1 MGFNWKAFTAAFL
14 DKQTEGIRER
24 RKEAKDFE
32 EEQKEAANR
41 NAKLV
46 SQRNLIAQD
55 AAQIGAAAQEL
66 GATKE
71 QVIAAMSSGSLG
83 IKQFYEKLLKAAN
96 QKGVTTLGESDI
108 EAIIDM
114 PEVFEVNP
122 EYIDGTLL
130 DFAKQT
136 YGAQTRSDMKKEP
149 IQTSDSVM
157 AQLFGFDAMNQAK
170 KSLQDTEYMGGMSVA
185 DINEL
190 AAQQEYNSLFNDL
203 GVNFFDKEFYG
214 PQAASNLLK
223 EVTDEA
229 ARAEVSSLTK
239 AFAEREVD
247 NWKAVRFDESLPDSE
262 RRTDETEA
270 SVKADATQY
279 AVRERLED
287 IFKTALN
294 MYGTT
299 GILDHEPTL
308 KLIRETMGDEFLQD
322 ETELIRRTE
331 NTLDSTEDSTDTLSD
346 RELTQ
351 EGEELFAAKEQIRE
365 ANKQFK
371 PQEDPETQTPDTET
385 QKTTLPPEETDDE
398 FVPIPRPEGRAV
410 LGISTD
416 ALNARTKGWDRKYA
430 GKLDPVT
437 GEKIMIDPR
446 PDAGGPKD
454 KEVEVV
460 NQFGIRQPGKTKK
473 VTAREEWD
481 ILYGETHNPD
491 GSPKL

>member
-14 DKQTEGIRER
+14 DKQTEGIKER
-24 RKEAKDFE
+24 KKEAKDFE

-66 GATKE
+66 GATRE

-96 QKGVTTLGESDI
+96 QKGVTTLGESDV

-136 YGAQTRSDMKKEP
+136 YGAQTRSDMQKAP

-157 AQLFGFDAMNQAK
+157 AQLFGFNAMNQAK
-170 KSLQDTEYMGGMSVA
+170 KSLQAEYMGGMSVA

-190 AAQQEYNSLFNDL
+190 AAQQDYNSLFNDL

-214 PQAASNLLK
+214 PSAASNLLK

-229 ARAEVSSLTK
+229 ARAEVSSITK
-239 AFAEREVD
+239 ARVEAAVDALNANQQDARTVAEVEAGTRELSVQ
-247 NWKAVRFDESLPDSE
+247 E
-262 RRTDETEA
+262 
-270 SVKADATQY
+270 SVKPLIQAAID
-279 AVRERLED
+279 
-287 IFKTALN
+287 

-299 GILDHEPTL
+299 GIFDHQPTL
-308 KLIRETMGDEFLQD
+308 DLIKKTLGEDYLQQQL
-322 ETELIRRTE
+322 ELIQGTE
-331 NTLDSTEDSTDTLSD
+331 NTLDSTDTLSD
-346 RELTQ
+346 REENLGSAEAIRTGMDEAEARTQ
-351 EGEELFAAKEQIRE
+351 AGVIEQE
-365 ANKQFK
+365 TTQTQT
-371 PQEDPETQTPDTET
+371 PDPETQE
-385 QKTTLPPEETDDE
+385 TTLPTEETD
-398 FVPIPRPEGRAV
+398 FTPIPRPEGRSV
-410 LGISTD
+410 LGLSTD
-416 ALNARTKGWDRKYA
+416 ALNARTRGWDRKYA

-437 GEKIMIDPR
+437 GEKIMVEPR

-454 KEVEVV
+454 KEVEAVTRTGV
-460 NQFGIRQPGKTKK
+460 RLPNKTRK

-491 GSPKL
+491 GSPNL

>member
-83 IKQFYEKLLKAAN
+83 IKQFYDKLLKAAN

-136 YGAQTRSDMKKEP
+136 YGAQTRPDMKKAP

-170 KSLQDTEYMGGMSVA
+170 KNLQDTEYMGGMSVA

-223 EVTDEA
+223 EITDEA
-229 ARAEVSSLTK
+229 ARAEVSSITK
-239 AFAEREVD
+239 ARVAAAE
-247 NWKAVRFDESLPDSE
+247 KALGADQQDS
-262 RRTDETEA
+262 RTVAE
-270 SVKADATQY
+270 VKAEATQY
-279 AVRERLED
+279 SIRLELEP
-287 IFKTALN
+287 IIQNALQ

-308 KLIRETMGDEFLQD
+308 NLIRETMGDEFLQD
-322 ETELIRRTE
+322 EIELIRGTE
-331 NTLDSTEDSTDTLSD
+331 NTLDSTDTLSD

-365 ANKQFK
+365 ADKQFK
-371 PQEDPETQTPDTET
+371 PQEDPETQTPDT
-385 QKTTLPPEETDDE
+385 KTEEAKIPAKEADDE

-416 ALNARTKGWDRKYA
+416 ALNARTRGWDRKYA

-437 GEKIMIDPR
+437 GEKIMVDPR
-446 PDAGGPKD
+446 PDAGGPKN
-454 KEVEVV
+454 KEVDARTSTGV
-460 NQFGIRQPGKTKK
+460 RTGKKKK
-473 VTAREEWD
+473 VTAREAWD
-481 ILYGETHNPD
+481 ILYGETHNFD

>member
-14 DKQTEGIRER
+14 DKQPEGIRER
-24 RKEAKDFE
+24 RKEAKDYE

-55 AAQIGAAAQEL
+55 AAQIGAAAQQL
-66 GATKE
+66 GATRE

-96 QKGVTTLGESDI
+96 QKGVTTLGESDV

-157 AQLFGFDAMNQAK
+157 AQLFGFNAMNQAK
-170 KSLQDTEYMGGMSVA
+170 KSLQAEYMGGMSVA

-214 PQAASNLLK
+214 PPAASKLLK
-223 EVTDEA
+223 DVTDEA
-229 ARAEVSSLTK
+229 ARAEVSSITK
-239 AFAEREVD
+239 ARVEAAVD
-247 NWKAVRFDESLPDSE
+247 ALNLAQNPLDGSEPSRMDEN
-262 RRTDETEA
+262 EA
-270 SVKADATQY
+270 SVTADAIQY
-279 AVRERLED
+279 SIQLELTPLIQSAID
-287 IFKTALN
+287 

-299 GILDHEPTL
+299 GIFDHQPTL
-308 KLIRETMGDEFLQD
+308 DLIKKTLGEDYLQQQL
-322 ETELIRRTE
+322 ELIQGTE
-331 NTLDSTEDSTDTLSD
+331 NTLDSTDTLSD
-346 RELTQ
+346 REENLGSAEAIRTGMDEAEARTQ
-351 EGEELFAAKEQIRE
+351 AGIIEQE
-365 ANKQFK
+365 TTQTET
-371 PQEDPETQTPDTET
+371 PDPETEEATIPT
-385 QKTTLPPEETDDE
+385 EETD
-398 FVPIPRPEGRAV
+398 FTPIPRPEGRSV
-410 LGISTD
+410 LGLSTD
-416 ALNARTKGWDRKYA
+416 ALNARTRG
-430 GKLDPVT
+430 
-437 GEKIMIDPR
+437 
-446 PDAGGPKD
+446 
-454 KEVEVV
+454 
-460 NQFGIRQPGKTKK
+460 
-473 VTAREEWD
+473 
-481 ILYGETHNPD
+481 
-491 GSPKL
+491 

>member
-24 RKEAKDFE
+24 KKEAKDFE
-32 EEQKEAANR
+32 EEEKEAANR

-46 SQRNLIAQD
+46 SQRNLLAQD

-66 GATKE
+66 GATRE

-96 QKGVTTLGESDI
+96 QKGVTTLGESDV

-136 YGAQTRSDMKKEP
+136 YGAQTRSDMQKAP

-214 PQAASNLLK
+214 PQAASKLM
-223 EVTDEA
+223 EDITDEA

-239 AFAEREVD
+239 AFVEKEVD
-247 NWKAVRFDESLPDSE
+247 NWKAVRFDKSLPDSE

-308 KLIRETMGDEFLQD
+308 NLIRETMGDEFLQD
-322 ETELIRRTE
+322 ETELIQGTE
-331 NTLDSTEDSTDTLSD
+331 NTLDSTDTLTD

-351 EGEELFAAKEQIRE
+351 EGEELFAAKERIRE
-365 ANKQFK
+365 ADKQFE
-371 PQEDPETQTPDTET
+371 PQETTQTEAPDPETEEATIPT
-385 QKTTLPPEETDDE
+385 EETD
-398 FVPIPRPEGRAV
+398 FTPIPRPEGRSV
-410 LGISTD
+410 LGLSTN
-416 ALNARTKGWDRKYA
+416 AINARTRGWDRNYA

-437 GEKIMIDPR
+437 GEKIMVDPR
-446 PDAGGPKD
+446 PEAGGPKD
-454 KEVEVV
+454 REIEARTSSGV
-460 NQFGIRQPGKTKK
+460 RLPGKTRK

-491 GSPKL
+491 GSPNL

>member
-14 DKQTEGIRER
+14 DKQTEGIKER
-24 RKEAKDFE
+24 KKEAKDFE

-66 GATKE
+66 GATRE

-96 QKGVTTLGESDI
+96 QKGVTTLGESDV

-122 EYIDGTLL
+122 EYVDGTLL

-136 YGAQTRSDMKKEP
+136 YGAQTRSDMQKAP

-157 AQLFGFDAMNQAK
+157 AQLFGFNAMNQAK

-214 PQAASNLLK
+214 PQAASKLM
-223 EVTDEA
+223 EDITDEA
-229 ARAEVSSLTK
+229 ARAEVSSLTE
-239 AFAEREVD
+239 AFVEKEVD
-247 NWKAVRFDESLPDSE
+247 NWKAVRFDENLPDSE

-308 KLIRETMGDEFLQD
+308 NLIRETMGDEFLQD
-322 ETELIRRTE
+322 ETELIRGTE
-331 NTLDSTEDSTDTLSD
+331 NTLDSTDTLSD
-346 RELTQ
+346 REENLGSAEAIRTGMDEAEERTQ
-351 EGEELFAAKEQIRE
+351 AGV
-365 ANKQFK
+365 
-371 PQEDPETQTPDTET
+371 QETTQTQTPDPETEEAT
-385 QKTTLPPEETDDE
+385 IPTEETD
-398 FVPIPRPEGRAV
+398 FTPIPRPEGRSV
-410 LGISTD
+410 LGLSTD
-416 ALNARTKGWDRKYA
+416 AINARTRGWDRNYA

-437 GEKIMIDPR
+437 GEKIMVDPR
-446 PDAGGPKD
+446 PEAGGPKD
-454 KEVEVV
+454 REIEARTSSGV
-460 NQFGIRQPGKTKK
+460 RLPGKTRK

-491 GSPKL
+491 GSPNL

>member
-14 DKQTEGIRER
+14 DRQTEGIRER
-24 RKEAKDFE
+24 RKEAKDYE

-46 SQRNLIAQD
+46 SQRNLVAQD
-55 AAQIGAAAQEL
+55 AAQIGAAAEQL
-66 GATKE
+66 GATRE

-96 QKGVTTLGESDI
+96 QKGVTTLGESDV

-136 YGAQTRSDMKKEP
+136 YGAQTRSDMQKAP

-157 AQLFGFDAMNQAK
+157 AQLFGFNAMNQAK

-214 PQAASNLLK
+214 PSAASNLLK

-229 ARAEVSSLTK
+229 ARAEVSSITK
-239 AFAEREVD
+239 ARVEAAKD
-247 NWKAVRFDESLPDSE
+247 ALNLAQNPLDGSE
-262 RRTDETEA
+262 PSRMNENEA
-270 SVKADATQY
+270 SVTADAIQY
-279 AVRERLED
+279 SIQLELTPLIQSAID
-287 IFKTALN
+287 

-299 GILDHEPTL
+299 GIFDHQPTL
-308 KLIRETMGDEFLQD
+308 DLIKKTLGEDYLQQQL
-322 ETELIRRTE
+322 ELIQGTE
-331 NTLDSTEDSTDTLSD
+331 NTLDSTDTLSD
-346 RELTQ
+346 REENLGSAEAIRTGMGEAEARTQ
-351 EGEELFAAKEQIRE
+351 AGIIEQE
-365 ANKQFK
+365 TTQ
-371 PQEDPETQTPDTET
+371 TQTPDPETEE
-385 QKTTLPPEETDDE
+385 TTLPPEETD
-398 FVPIPRPEGRAV
+398 FTPIPRPEGKSIFGV
-410 LGISTD
+410 STD
-416 ALNARTKGWDRKYA
+416 ALNATTRAWDRKYE

-437 GEKIMIDPR
+437 GEKIMVDPR
-446 PDAGGPKD
+446 PEAGGPKD
-454 KEVEVV
+454 KEVEARTSS
-460 NQFGIRQPGKTKK
+460 GMRLPGKTKK

-481 ILYGETHNPD
+481 ILYGDTHNPD
-491 GSPKL
+491 GSPNL

>member
-14 DKQTEGIRER
+14 DKQTEGIKER
-24 RKEAKDFE
+24 KKEAKDFE
-32 EEQKEAANR
+32 EEEKEAANR

-46 SQRNLIAQD
+46 SQRNLLAQD

-66 GATKE
+66 GATRE

-96 QKGVTTLGESDI
+96 QKGVTTLGESDV

-136 YGAQTRSDMKKEP
+136 YGTQLRPDMQKAP

-170 KSLQDTEYMGGMSVA
+170 KNLQDTEYMGGMSVA

-190 AAQQEYNSLFNDL
+190 AAQQDYNSLFNNL

-214 PQAASNLLK
+214 PPAASKLLK
-223 EVTDEA
+223 DVTDEA
-229 ARAEVSSLTK
+229 ARAEVSSITK
-239 AFAEREVD
+239 ARVEAAVD
-247 NWKAVRFDESLPDSE
+247 ALNLAQNPLDGSEPSRMDENP
-262 RRTDETEA
+262 A
-270 SVKADATQY
+270 SVTADAIQY
-279 AVRERLED
+279 SIQLELTPLIQSAID
-287 IFKTALN
+287 

-299 GILDHEPTL
+299 GIFDHQPTL
-308 KLIRETMGDEFLQD
+308 DLIKKTLGEDYLQQQL
-322 ETELIRRTE
+322 ELIQGTE
-331 NTLDSTEDSTDTLSD
+331 NTLDSTDTLSD
-346 RELTQ
+346 REENLGSAEAIRTGMDEAEARTQ
-351 EGEELFAAKEQIRE
+351 AGIIEQETTQTE
-365 ANKQFK
+365 A
-371 PQEDPETQTPDTET
+371 PDPETEEATIPT
-385 QKTTLPPEETDDE
+385 EETD
-398 FVPIPRPEGRAV
+398 FTPIPRPEGRSV
-410 LGISTD
+410 LGLSTD
-416 ALNARTKGWDRKYA
+416 VINARTRGWDRNYA

-437 GEKIMIDPR
+437 GEKIMVEPR

-454 KEVEVV
+454 KEVEARTSSGV
-460 NQFGIRQPGKTKK
+460 RLPGKTRK

-491 GSPKL
+491 GSPNL

>member
-14 DKQTEGIRER
+14 DKQTEGIKER
-24 RKEAKDFE
+24 KKEAKDFE
-32 EEQKEAANR
+32 EEEKEAANR

-46 SQRNLIAQD
+46 SQRNLLAQD

-66 GATKE
+66 GATRE

-96 QKGVTTLGESDI
+96 QKGVTTLGESDV

-136 YGAQTRSDMKKEP
+136 YGTQLRPDMQKAP

-170 KSLQDTEYMGGMSVA
+170 KNLQDTEYMGGMSVA

-190 AAQQEYNSLFNDL
+190 AAQQDYNSLFNNL

-214 PQAASNLLK
+214 PSAASKLLK
-223 EVTDEA
+223 DVTDEA
-229 ARAEVSSLTK
+229 ARAEVSSITK
-239 AFAEREVD
+239 ARVEAAKQALNVAQNPLDGSEPSR
-247 NWKAVRFDESLPDSE
+247 RDEN
-262 RRTDETEA
+262 EA
-270 SVKADATQY
+270 SVTADAIQY
-279 AVRERLED
+279 SIQLELTPLIQSAID
-287 IFKTALN
+287 

-299 GILDHEPTL
+299 GIFDHQPTL
-308 KLIRETMGDEFLQD
+308 DLIKKTLGEDYLQQQL
-322 ETELIRRTE
+322 ELIQGTE
-331 NTLDSTEDSTDTLSD
+331 NTLDSTDTFPTSELTAKANEEAASLLKQTPTESTDDSEET
-346 RELTQ
+346 TQ
-351 EGEELFAAKEQIRE
+351 TQTS
-365 ANKQFK
+365 
-371 PQEDPETQTPDTET
+371 DPETEEATIPT
-385 QKTTLPPEETDDE
+385 EETD
-398 FVPIPRPEGRAV
+398 FTPIPRPEGRSV
-410 LGISTD
+410 LGLSTD
-416 ALNARTKGWDRKYA
+416 VVNARTRGWDRNYA

-437 GEKIMIDPR
+437 GEKIMVDPR
-446 PDAGGPKD
+446 PEAGGPKD
-454 KEVEVV
+454 KEVEARTSSGV
-460 NQFGIRQPGKTKK
+460 RLPGKTRK

-491 GSPKL
+491 GSPNL

>member
-55 AAQIGAAAQEL
+55 AAQIGAAAQQL
-66 GATKE
+66 GATRE

-96 QKGVTTLGESDI
+96 QKGVTTLGESDV

-157 AQLFGFDAMNQAK
+157 AQLFGFNAMNQAK
-170 KSLQDTEYMGGMSVA
+170 KSLQAEYMGGMSVA

-214 PQAASNLLK
+214 PQAASKLM
-223 EVTDEA
+223 EDITDEA

-239 AFAEREVD
+239 AFVDREVKKF
-247 NWKAVRFDESLPDSE
+247 NAVRYDESLPDSE
-262 RRTDETEA
+262 RRMDETAA
-270 SVKADATQY
+270 SVEADATQY

-322 ETELIRRTE
+322 EIELTQATE
-331 NTLDSTEDSTDTLSD
+331 NTLDSTDTLTD
-346 RELTQ
+346 REENLGSAEAIRTGMDEAEARTQ
-351 EGEELFAAKEQIRE
+351 AGVIE
-365 ANKQFK
+365 
-371 PQEDPETQTPDTET
+371 QEDAQTQTPDTET
-385 QKTTLPPEETDDE
+385 QETTLPPEEDETE
-398 FVPIPRPEGRAV
+398 FVPIPRPEGRSI
-410 LGISTD
+410 LGVSTD
-416 ALNARTKGWDRKYA
+416 ALNAATRSWDRKYE

-437 GEKIMIDPR
+437 GEKIMVNPR
-446 PDAGGPKD
+446 PEAGGPKD
-454 KEVEVV
+454 KEVDARTST
-460 NQFGIRQPGKTKK
+460 GIRTGKKKK

>member
-14 DKQTEGIRER
+14 DRQTEGIRER
-24 RKEAKDFE
+24 RKEAKDYE

-55 AAQIGAAAQEL
+55 AAQIGASAQQL
-66 GATKE
+66 GATRE

-96 QKGVTTLGESDI
+96 QKGVTTLGESDV

-122 EYIDGTLL
+122 KYIDGTLL

-170 KSLQDTEYMGGMSVA
+170 KSLQAEYMGGMSVA

-190 AAQQEYNSLFNDL
+190 AAQQDYNSLFNDL

-214 PQAASNLLK
+214 PPAASKLLK
-223 EVTDEA
+223 DVTDEA
-229 ARAEVSSLTK
+229 ARAEVSSITK
-239 AFAEREVD
+239 ARVKAAVD
-247 NWKAVRFDESLPDSE
+247 ALNAAQHPLDGSE
-262 RRTDETEA
+262 PSRTNETKA
-270 SVKADATQY
+270 SVTADAIQY
-279 AVRERLED
+279 SIQLELTPLIQSAID
-287 IFKTALN
+287 

-299 GILDHEPTL
+299 GIFDHQPTL
-308 KLIRETMGDEFLQD
+308 DLIKKTLGEDYLQQQL
-322 ETELIRRTE
+322 ELIQGTE
-331 NTLDSTEDSTDTLSD
+331 NTLDSTDTLSD
-346 RELTQ
+346 REENLGSAEAIRTGMGEAEARTQ
-351 EGEELFAAKEQIRE
+351 TGVIE
-365 ANKQFK
+365 
-371 PQEDPETQTPDTET
+371 QEDTQTQTPDTET
-385 QKTTLPPEETDDE
+385 QETTLPPEEDDDE
-398 FVPIPRPEGRAV
+398 FVPIPRPEGRSV
-410 LGISTD
+410 LGLSTD
-416 ALNARTKGWDRKYA
+416 ALNARTKGWDRKYG

-437 GEKIMIDPR
+437 GEKIMVEPR
-446 PDAGGPKD
+446 PDAGGPKN
-454 KEVEVV
+454 KEVDARTSTGV
-460 NQFGIRQPGKTKK
+460 RTGKKKK
-473 VTAREEWD
+473 VTAREAWD
-481 ILYGETHNPD
+481 ILYGETHNFD

>member
-24 RKEAKDFE
+24 KKEAKDFE

-46 SQRNLIAQD
+46 SQRNLLAQD

-66 GATKE
+66 GATRE

-96 QKGVTTLGESDI
+96 QKGVTTLGESDV

-136 YGAQTRSDMKKEP
+136 YGTQLRPDMQKAP

-170 KSLQDTEYMGGMSVA
+170 KNLQDTEYMGGMSVA

-214 PQAASNLLK
+214 PSAASKLLK
-223 EVTDEA
+223 DVTDEA
-229 ARAEVSSLTK
+229 ARAEVSSITNARVTAATRALGANQQDDRTI
-239 AFAEREVD
+239 AEVEAGARELSVQ
-247 NWKAVRFDESLPDSE
+247 E
-262 RRTDETEA
+262 
-270 SVKADATQY
+270 SVKPLIQAAID
-279 AVRERLED
+279 
-287 IFKTALN
+287 

-299 GILDHEPTL
+299 GIFDHQPTL
-308 KLIRETMGDEFLQD
+308 DLIKRTLGEDYLQQQI
-322 ETELIRRTE
+322 ELIQGTE
-331 NTLDSTEDSTDTLSD
+331 NTLDSTEDNTTATLNAEADASSLEDLMSTPEGDTDDSQ
-346 RELTQ
+346 TQ
-351 EGEELFAAKEQIRE
+351 SENNQTQDPQTE
-365 ANKQFK
+365 A
-371 PQEDPETQTPDTET
+371 PDTEA
-385 QKTTLPPEETDDE
+385 QKETLLAKTFPK
-398 FVPIPRPEGRAV
+398 RPSGLSANSR
-410 LGISTD
+410 
-416 ALNARTKGWDRKYA
+416 GWDRDYG
-430 GKLDPVT
+430 GKVDPKSGKVIIAPPRPADG
-437 GEKIMIDPR
+437 GEKTKEIPVR
-446 PDAGGPKD
+446 AGGILNAPT
-454 KEVEVV
+454 
-460 NQFGIRQPGKTKK
+460 GKMKK
-473 VTAREEWD
+473 VTEAEYWD
-481 ILYGETHNPD
+481 MTYGETHDPTSGLPFGYETLLED
-491 GSPKL
+491 

>member
-24 RKEAKDFE
+24 KKEAKDFE
-32 EEQKEAANR
+32 EEEKEAANR

-66 GATKE
+66 GATRE

-96 QKGVTTLGESDI
+96 QKGVTTLGESDV

-170 KSLQDTEYMGGMSVA
+170 KSLQDTKYMGGMTVA

-214 PQAASNLLK
+214 PQAASKLM
-223 EVTDEA
+223 EDITDEA

-239 AFAEREVD
+239 AFAEKEVD

-270 SVKADATQY
+270 SVRADATQY

-322 ETELIRRTE
+322 EIEFIRGTE
-331 NTLDSTEDSTDTLSD
+331 NTLDSTDTLSD
-346 RELTQ
+346 REENLGSAEAIRTGMDEAEARTQ
-351 EGEELFAAKEQIRE
+351 AGV
-365 ANKQFK
+365 
-371 PQEDPETQTPDTET
+371 QETTQTQTPDPETEE
-385 QKTTLPPEETDDE
+385 TTLPPEETD
-398 FVPIPRPEGRAV
+398 FTPIPRPEGRAV

-416 ALNARTKGWDRKYA
+416 ALNARTRGWDRKYA

-437 GEKIMIDPR
+437 GEKIMVDPR
-446 PDAGGPKD
+446 PDAGGPKN
-454 KEVEVV
+454 KEVDARTSTGV
-460 NQFGIRQPGKTKK
+460 RTGKKKK
-473 VTAREEWD
+473 VTAREAWD
-481 ILYGETHNPD
+481 ILYGETHNFD

>member
-14 DKQTEGIRER
+14 DRQTEGIRER
-24 RKEAKDFE
+24 RKEAKDYE

-46 SQRNLIAQD
+46 SQRNLVAQD
-55 AAQIGAAAQEL
+55 AAQIGAAAQQL
-66 GATKE
+66 GATRE

-96 QKGVTTLGESDI
+96 QKGVTTLGESDV

-122 EYIDGTLL
+122 KYIDGTLL

-170 KSLQDTEYMGGMSVA
+170 KSLQAEYMGGMSVA

-190 AAQQEYNSLFNDL
+190 AAQQDYNSLFNDL

-214 PQAASNLLK
+214 PPAASKLLK
-223 EVTDEA
+223 DVTDEA
-229 ARAEVSSLTK
+229 ARAEVSSITK
-239 AFAEREVD
+239 ARVKAAVD
-247 NWKAVRFDESLPDSE
+247 ALNAAQHPLDGSE
-262 RRTDETEA
+262 PSRTNETKA
-270 SVKADATQY
+270 SVTADAIQY
-279 AVRERLED
+279 SIQLELTPLIQSAID
-287 IFKTALN
+287 

-299 GILDHEPTL
+299 GIFDHQPTL
-308 KLIRETMGDEFLQD
+308 DLIKKTLGEDYLQQQL
-322 ETELIRRTE
+322 ELIQGTE
-331 NTLDSTEDSTDTLSD
+331 NTLDSTDTLSD
-346 RELTQ
+346 REENLGSAEAIRTGMGEAEARTQ
-351 EGEELFAAKEQIRE
+351 TGVIE
-365 ANKQFK
+365 
-371 PQEDPETQTPDTET
+371 QEDTQTQTPDTET
-385 QKTTLPPEETDDE
+385 QETTLPPEEDDDE
-398 FVPIPRPEGRAV
+398 FVPIPRPEGRSV
-410 LGISTD
+410 LGLSTD
-416 ALNARTKGWDRKYA
+416 ALNARTKGWDRKYG

-437 GEKIMIDPR
+437 GEKIMVDPR
-446 PDAGGPKD
+446 PDAGGPKN
-454 KEVEVV
+454 KEVDARTSTGV
-460 NQFGIRQPGKTKK
+460 RTGKKKK
-473 VTAREEWD
+473 VTAREAWD
-481 ILYGETHNPD
+481 ILYGETHNFD

>member
-14 DKQTEGIRER
+14 DKQTEGIKER
-24 RKEAKDFE
+24 KKEAKDFE

-66 GATKE
+66 GATRE

-96 QKGVTTLGESDI
+96 QKGVTTLGESDV

-122 EYIDGTLL
+122 EYVDGTLL

-136 YGAQTRSDMKKEP
+136 YGAQTRSDMQKAP

-157 AQLFGFDAMNQAK
+157 AQLFGFNAMNQAK

-214 PQAASNLLK
+214 PQAASKLM
-223 EVTDEA
+223 EDITDEA
-229 ARAEVSSLTK
+229 ARAEVSSLTE
-239 AFAEREVD
+239 AFVEKEVD
-247 NWKAVRFDESLPDSE
+247 NWKAVRFDENLPDSE

-308 KLIRETMGDEFLQD
+308 NLIRETMGDEFLQD
-322 ETELIRRTE
+322 ETELIRGTE
-331 NTLDSTEDSTDTLSD
+331 NTLDSTDTLSD
-346 RELTQ
+346 REENLGSAEAIRTGMDEAEARTQ
-351 EGEELFAAKEQIRE
+351 AGV
-365 ANKQFK
+365 
-371 PQEDPETQTPDTET
+371 QEDTQTQTPDPETEEA
-385 QKTTLPPEETDDE
+385 TLPTEETD
-398 FVPIPRPEGRAV
+398 FTPIPRPEGRSV
-410 LGISTD
+410 LGLSTD
-416 ALNARTKGWDRKYA
+416 AINARTRGWDRNYA

-437 GEKIMIDPR
+437 GEKIMVDPR
-446 PDAGGPKD
+446 PEAGGPKD
-454 KEVEVV
+454 REIEARTSSGV
-460 NQFGIRQPGKTKK
+460 RLPGKTRK

-491 GSPKL
+491 GSPNL

>member
-14 DKQTEGIRER
+14 DKQTEGIKER
-24 RKEAKDFE
+24 KKEAKDFE

-66 GATKE
+66 GATRE

-96 QKGVTTLGESDI
+96 QKGVTTLGESDV

-122 EYIDGTLL
+122 EYVDGTLL

-136 YGAQTRSDMKKEP
+136 YGAQTRSDMQKAP

-157 AQLFGFDAMNQAK
+157 AQLFGFNAMNQAK

-214 PQAASNLLK
+214 PQAASKLM
-223 EVTDEA
+223 EDITDEA
-229 ARAEVSSLTK
+229 ARAEVSSLTE
-239 AFAEREVD
+239 AFVEKEVD
-247 NWKAVRFDESLPDSE
+247 NWKAVRFDENLPDSE

-308 KLIRETMGDEFLQD
+308 NLIRETMGDEFLQD
-322 ETELIRRTE
+322 ETELIRGTE
-331 NTLDSTEDSTDTLSD
+331 NTLDSTDTLSD
-346 RELTQ
+346 REENLGSAEAIRTGMDEAEARTQ
-351 EGEELFAAKEQIRE
+351 AGV
-365 ANKQFK
+365 
-371 PQEDPETQTPDTET
+371 QEDTQTQTPDPETEEAT
-385 QKTTLPPEETDDE
+385 IPTEETD
-398 FVPIPRPEGRAV
+398 FTPIPRPEGRSV
-410 LGISTD
+410 LGLSTD
-416 ALNARTKGWDRKYA
+416 AINARTRGWDRNYA

-437 GEKIMIDPR
+437 GEKIMVDPR
-446 PDAGGPKD
+446 PEAGGPKD
-454 KEVEVV
+454 REIEARTSSGV
-460 NQFGIRQPGKTKK
+460 RLPGKTRK

-491 GSPKL
+491 GSPNL

>member
-24 RKEAKDFE
+24 KKEAKDFE
-32 EEQKEAANR
+32 EEEKEAANR

-46 SQRNLIAQD
+46 SQRNLLAQD

-66 GATKE
+66 GATRE

-96 QKGVTTLGESDI
+96 QKGVTTLGESDV

-170 KSLQDTEYMGGMSVA
+170 KNLQDTEYMGGMSVA

-214 PQAASNLLK
+214 PSAASKLLK
-223 EVTDEA
+223 DVTDEA
-229 ARAEVSSLTK
+229 ARAEVSSITNARVTAATRALGANQQDDRTI
-239 AFAEREVD
+239 AEVEAGARELSVQ
-247 NWKAVRFDESLPDSE
+247 E
-262 RRTDETEA
+262 
-270 SVKADATQY
+270 SVKPLIQAAID
-279 AVRERLED
+279 
-287 IFKTALN
+287 

-299 GILDHEPTL
+299 GIFDHQPTL
-308 KLIRETMGDEFLQD
+308 DLIKRTLGEDYLQQQL
-322 ETELIRRTE
+322 ELIQGTE
-331 NTLDSTEDSTDTLSD
+331 NTLDSTEDNTTATLNAEADASSLEDLMSTPEGDTDDSQ
-346 RELTQ
+346 TQ
-351 EGEELFAAKEQIRE
+351 SENNQTQDPQTE
-365 ANKQFK
+365 A
-371 PQEDPETQTPDTET
+371 PDTEA
-385 QKTTLPPEETDDE
+385 QKETLLAKTFPK
-398 FVPIPRPEGRAV
+398 RPSGLSANSR
-410 LGISTD
+410 
-416 ALNARTKGWDRKYA
+416 GWDRDYG
-430 GKLDPVT
+430 GKVDPKSGKVIIAPPRPADG
-437 GEKIMIDPR
+437 GEKTKEIPVR
-446 PDAGGPKD
+446 AGGILNAPT
-454 KEVEVV
+454 
-460 NQFGIRQPGKTKK
+460 GKMKK
-473 VTAREEWD
+473 VTEAEYWD
-481 ILYGETHNPD
+481 MTYGETHDPTSGLPFGYETLLED
-491 GSPKL
+491 